1 MPPTRLLVLAVLIV
15 TVSTQAVFLL
25 GAGFF
30 KIGPELDIGPV
41 GLGALTAAFF
51 LTASI
56 ASPPLGRWVQR
67 VGWRRAMRLN
77 AMVASATLLAIAL
90 AARSVVSLA
99 ACLVVAAAT
108 YGTSNPAANLALA
121 EYTAPHRRAT
131 VFGLKHAGIPSSTL
145 LAGLAVPVVIVGF
158 GWRAAFLVAAGIA
171 LLVATS
177 VPAPAPPIPRPPAP
191 AGRRRQA
198 APMTVRTLLGL
209 ALGAALA
216 TWAAVALGTY
226 LVSAAVEAGFSE
238 SGAGWLLFAGSA
250 ASILA
255 RIVAGLLT
263 DRAAGTGLG
272 AIAVLVGAGSLVFAL
287 LPAASGVASVVLVV
301 LAFAT
306 GWGWPGLMTFAV
318 VDANTAAPASVS
330 AITQAGVFLGAG
342 AGPLVLGAV
351 IERWSFA
358 SASWVVAAALA
369 LAAIVVGL
377 IRRRLA
383 PAT

>member
-1 MPPTRLLVLAVLIV
+1 VPPGRLLVLAVLIV

-30 KIGPELDIGPV
+30 QIGPELGIGPV
-41 GLGALTAAFF
+41 GLGALTSAFF

-56 ASPPLGRWVQR
+56 TSAPLGRWVQR

-77 AMVASATLLAIAL
+77 AIVASATLLAIAL

-99 ACLVVAAAT
+99 VCLVVAAAT

-121 EYTAPHRRAT
+121 EHTAPHRRAT

-145 LAGLAVPVVIVGF
+145 LAGFAVPAVIVGL
-158 GWRAAFLVAAGIA
+158 GWRTAFLVAAAIA
-171 LLVATS
+171 LLVAAS
-177 VPAPAPPIPRPPAP
+177 VPGPGTGVARPPLAEGL
-191 AGRRRQA
+191 ARRSGGM
-198 APMTVRTLLGL
+198 PVRTLLGL

-250 ASILA
+250 VSILA
-255 RIVAGLLT
+255 RVALGLVT
-263 DRAAGTGLG
+263 DRARGSGLG
-272 AIAVLVGAGSLVFAL
+272 AITVLASVGALVFAL
-287 LPAASGVASVVLVV
+287 LPNASGATYVALVV

-318 VDANTAAPASVS
+318 VDANVAAPASAS
-330 AITQAGVFLGAG
+330 AVTQAGVFLGAG

-358 SASWVVAAALA
+358 AASWVVAGSLA
-369 LAAIVVGL
+369 MAAIVIGL
-377 IRRRLA
+377 VRRRLV
-383 PAT
+383 PAS